1 MVRLHVCW
9 MEGLQG
15 MEFDQLNLFIEDVE
29 LYAAH
34 PACEDTKVCSKCMHI
49 LPVTAFSTAS
59 GGSYLRSECRDCA
72 NEMTRIRKGLKDIHG
87 QPPAGYECPICLADE
102 EKAAGRGGN
111 SSTWVLDH
119 NHDTDEFRGWLCHSC
134 NRALGCF
141 NDDVPRMQ
149 RAIKYIRGKLC

>member
-1 MVRLHVCW
+1 MVRLPVCW

-15 MEFDQLNLFIEDVE
+15 MEFDQIELFID
-29 LYAAH
+29 LYTAD
-34 PACEDTKVCSKCMHI
+34 PACEDNKVCSKCVRL
-49 LPVTAFSTAS
+49 LPRSSFSFQ
-59 GGSYLRSECRDCA
+59 GRGSYPRSECKSCT

>member
-1 MVRLHVCW
+1 MNIKSGYPICSSEITFRSAYPLCISD
-9 MEGLQG
+9 MQPR
-15 MEFDQLNLFIEDVE
+15 
-29 LYAAH
+29 YAKRI
-34 PACEDTKVCSKCMHI
+34 CI
-49 LPVTAFSTAS
+49 LVV
-59 GGSYLRSECRDCA
+59 
-72 NEMTRIRKGLKDIHG
+72 DI
-87 QPPAGYECPICLADE
+87 GYECPICLADE
-102 EKAAGRGGN
+102 DKAAGRGGN